1 MTEYNGEQNNI
12 IGTAQPTEVHPEVYA
27 EPQTV
32 VAPAELQIPV
42 SEAPSE
48 YTTVEPPVQQAFE
61 AAQAP
66 VNVVRSAVQTAM
78 PAVPVTAPAS
88 LKKSK
93 TPIFIGIGIGVF
105 VIGLIIALVLMFML
119 GGNKDDDKTGKDN
132 ETQTEQVDDNA
143 SSENNDEDDDKDN
156 NDKDDKDDS
165 GKGADDKD
173 TFSGDDS
180 TDKDDTPVDAVV
192 NAPYSDYLDAFANVF
207 AGDLHCFG
215 RIIPDDMWNLLRFA
229 LAEELGYT
237 PSKDE
242 VLEIMIEEVFSDST
256 EDDFADEA
264 TYSISSEEVVTDED
278 IIGKLQ
284 DGASEYMIFDDIE
297 EAYEVTFTIRMEK
310 DGEIVNAEDTAYAVL
325 VDGEWFFMSK
335 NYDIYVF
342 DCTIFNDLFSQSE
355 GNFI

>member
-12 IGTAQPTEVHPEVYA
+12 LGAVQPVEVAPVEAEPVAVAQPQVAEPVATQYQAPVVPGQIPVAPVYQAPA
-27 EPQTV
+27 EPQ
-32 VAPAELQIPV
+32 
-42 SEAPSE
+42 
-48 YTTVEPPVQQAFE
+48 PP
-61 AAQAP
+61 
-66 VNVVRSAVQTAM
+66 
-78 PAVPVTAPAS
+78 
-88 LKKSK
+88 KKSK
-93 TPIFIGIGIGVF
+93 TPIFIGIGIGAF
-105 VIGLIIALVLMFML
+105 VIGLIIALVLMFVL
-119 GGNKDDDKTGKDN
+119 GDNKDDDKTGKDN

-143 SSENNDEDDDKDN
+143 QSEDNDEDNDEKDNVDTSDDSSAEDDKTN
-156 NDKDDKDDS
+156 EDDD
-165 GKGADDKD
+165 
-173 TFSGDDS
+173 
-180 TDKDDTPVDAVV
+180 VDVDIGV
-192 NAPYSDYLDAFANVF
+192 DVPKEDIINAPYSDYLDAFASVF
-207 AGDLHCFG
+207 AGDVYSFG
-215 RIIPDDMWNLLRFA
+215 RIIPDDMWNLIRFA

-284 DGASEYMIFDDIE
+284 EGASEYMIFDDIE
-297 EAYEVTFTIRMEK
+297 EVYEVTFTIRMEK

-342 DCTIFNDLFSQSE
+342 DCTISNNLFSQSE

>member
-12 IGTAQPTEVHPEVYA
+12 LGTVQPVEVSPVEAEPVAVAQPQVVEPVATQYQAPVVPGQIPVAPVYQAPA
-27 EPQTV
+27 EPQ
-32 VAPAELQIPV
+32 
-42 SEAPSE
+42 
-48 YTTVEPPVQQAFE
+48 PP
-61 AAQAP
+61 
-66 VNVVRSAVQTAM
+66 
-78 PAVPVTAPAS
+78 
-88 LKKSK
+88 KKSK
-93 TPIFIGIGIGVF
+93 TPIFIGIGAF
-105 VIGLIIALVLMFML
+105 VIGLIIALVLMFVL
-119 GGNKDDDKTGKDN
+119 GDNKDDKTGKDN

-143 SSENNDEDDDKDN
+143 QSEDNDEDNDEKDNVDISDDSSAEDDKTN
-156 NDKDDKDDS
+156 EDDD
-165 GKGADDKD
+165 
-173 TFSGDDS
+173 
-180 TDKDDTPVDAVV
+180 VDVDIGV
-192 NAPYSDYLDAFANVF
+192 DVPKEDLINAPYSDYLDAFAGVF
-207 AGDLHCFG
+207 AGDVHSFG
-215 RIIPDDMWNLLRFA
+215 RIIPDDMWNLIRFA

-284 DGASEYMIFDDIE
+284 EGASEYMIFDDIE
-297 EAYEVTFTIRMEK
+297 EVYEVTFTIRMEK

-342 DCTIFNDLFSQSE
+342 DCTIFNNLFSQSE

>member
-32 VAPAELQIPV
+32 VAPAELQTPV

-61 AAQAP
+61 AAQAH
-66 VNVVRSAVQTAM
+66 VNVVPSAVQTAM

-88 LKKSK
+88 PKKSK
-93 TPIFIGIGIGVF
+93 TPIFIGIGIGAF
-105 VIGLIIALVLMFML
+105 VIGLIIALVLMFVL
-119 GGNKDDDKTGKDN
+119 GDNKDDDKTGKDN

-143 SSENNDEDDDKDN
+143 QSEDNDEDNDEKDNVDTSDDSSAEDDKTN
-156 NDKDDKDDS
+156 EDDD
-165 GKGADDKD
+165 
-173 TFSGDDS
+173 
-180 TDKDDTPVDAVV
+180 VDVDIGV
-192 NAPYSDYLDAFANVF
+192 DVPEEDLINAPYSDYLDAFASVF
-207 AGDLHCFG
+207 AGDVHSFG
-215 RIIPDDMWNLLRFA
+215 RIIPDDMWNLIRFA

-284 DGASEYMIFDDIE
+284 EGASEYMIFDDIE
-297 EAYEVTFTIRMEK
+297 EVYEVTFTIRMEK

>member
-12 IGTAQPTEVHPEVYA
+12 LGAVQPVEVSPVEAEPVAVAQPQVAEPVATQYQAPVVPGQIPVAPVYQAPA
-27 EPQTV
+27 EPQ
-32 VAPAELQIPV
+32 
-42 SEAPSE
+42 
-48 YTTVEPPVQQAFE
+48 PP
-61 AAQAP
+61 
-66 VNVVRSAVQTAM
+66 
-78 PAVPVTAPAS
+78 
-88 LKKSK
+88 KKSK
-93 TPIFIGIGIGVF
+93 TPIFIGIGIGAF
-105 VIGLIIALVLMFML
+105 VIGLIIALVLMFVL
-119 GGNKDDDKTGKDN
+119 GDNKDDDKTGKDN

-143 SSENNDEDDDKDN
+143 QSEDNDEDNDEKDNVDTSDDSSAEDDKTN
-156 NDKDDKDDS
+156 EDDDVDVDI
-165 GKGADDKD
+165 GADVPKEDII
-173 TFSGDDS
+173 
-180 TDKDDTPVDAVV
+180 
-192 NAPYSDYLDAFANVF
+192 NAPYSDYLDAFASVL
-207 AGDLHCFG
+207 AGDVHSFG
-215 RIIPDDMWNLLRFA
+215 RIIPDDMWNLIRFA

-284 DGASEYMIFDDIE
+284 EGASEYMIFDDIE
-297 EAYEVTFTIRMEK
+297 EVYEVTFTIRMEK

-342 DCTIFNDLFSQSE
+342 DCTILNDLFSQSE

>member
-12 IGTAQPTEVHPEVYA
+12 LGAVQPVEAEPVAVAQPQVAEPVATQYQAPVMPGQITVAPVYQAPA
-27 EPQTV
+27 EPQ
-32 VAPAELQIPV
+32 
-42 SEAPSE
+42 
-48 YTTVEPPVQQAFE
+48 PP
-61 AAQAP
+61 
-66 VNVVRSAVQTAM
+66 
-78 PAVPVTAPAS
+78 
-88 LKKSK
+88 KKSK
-93 TPIFIGIGIGVF
+93 TPIFIGIGIGAF
-105 VIGLIIALVLMFML
+105 VIGLIIALVLMFVL
-119 GGNKDDDKTGKDN
+119 GDNKDDDKTGKDN

-143 SSENNDEDDDKDN
+143 QSEDNDEDNDEKDNVDTSDDSSAEDDKTN
-156 NDKDDKDDS
+156 EDDD
-165 GKGADDKD
+165 
-173 TFSGDDS
+173 
-180 TDKDDTPVDAVV
+180 VDVDIGV
-192 NAPYSDYLDAFANVF
+192 DVPEEDLINAPYSDYLDAFASVF
-207 AGDLHCFG
+207 AGDVHSFG
-215 RIIPDDMWNLLRFA
+215 RIIPDDMWNLIRFA

-284 DGASEYMIFDDIE
+284 EGASEYMIFDDIE
-297 EAYEVTFTIRMEK
+297 EVYEVTFTIRMEK